1 MYGRSEKKVYPVN
14 GVCGSALF
22 CRTIIRLLR
31 FIGIMGNYG
40 RGNVKEALES
50 LSQPIYING
59 NLLFAYEKS
68 FMEGIATSGLKG
80 SLKSGG

>member
-1 MYGRSEKKVYPVN
+1 
-14 GVCGSALF
+14 
-22 CRTIIRLLR
+22 
-31 FIGIMGNYG
+31 MGNYG

-68 FMEGIATSGLKG
+68 FMEGIATSRLKG